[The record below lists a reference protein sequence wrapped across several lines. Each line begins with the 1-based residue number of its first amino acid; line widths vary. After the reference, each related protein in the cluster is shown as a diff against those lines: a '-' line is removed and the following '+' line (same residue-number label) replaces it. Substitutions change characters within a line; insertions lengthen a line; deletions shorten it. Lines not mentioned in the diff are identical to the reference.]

1 MRCGDG
7 STALSKCLFRP
18 LGHQQPQFPFS
29 FYFLIYWFGY
39 CRRVRALLSM
49 NLIPQTERVC
59 HFPPTTFQEHR
70 ENCFII
76 IITIFFFKW
85 SNYFFF
91 LMLGDFFYLHW
102 VYLCSR
108 EIQEKEKGK
117 GAETRSCMMQERPDE
132 LVIRCEK
139 LTSCVTRWTWW
150 SKKQGKMK
158 KTCVFN
164 TVVSH

>member
-1 MRCGDG
+1 MWTWKYCSVKVLVQATRTPAATVSFLFLFLNLLVWLLQARQS
-7 STALSKCLFRP
+7 STFYEPHSSNGASLP
-18 LGHQQPQFPFS
+18 LPTHNIPRTSRKQFYYS
-29 FYFLIYWFGY
+29 YYYIYIFYD
-39 CRRVRALLSM
+39 
-49 NLIPQTERVC
+49 Q
-59 HFPPTTFQEHR
+59 TTF
-70 ENCFII
+70 
-76 IITIFFFKW
+76 
-85 SNYFFF
+85 F
-91 LMLGDFFYLHW
+91 LLMGDLFYLQW

-117 GAETRSCMMQERPDE
+117 GAETHSCMMQERPDE